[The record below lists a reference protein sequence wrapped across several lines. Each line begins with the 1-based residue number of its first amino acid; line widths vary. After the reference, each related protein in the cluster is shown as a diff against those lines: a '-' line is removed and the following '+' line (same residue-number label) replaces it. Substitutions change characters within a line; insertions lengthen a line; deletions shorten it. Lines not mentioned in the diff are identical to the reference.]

1 MGRLSSESGVQ
12 QGDPL
17 GSLLFALVL
26 HKVISAIDTDD
37 ECLDLLYQ
45 AWYMDDGVLAGKSAL
60 DPLGHHA
67 ATCKHGGDAV
77 LRHNKLRDILVE
89 SFHQAH
95 ICVQV
100 EAGSGLSQDHS
111 NSRPADILVFDR
123 DQGKPAA
130 LDLTVVSPL
139 NANIL
144 KEAGMTAG
152 SAAQAA
158 EVGLMTDGL
167 NDHSTAVARRPSQ
180 NQLCFIKIL
189 RKNTT
194 IMLSSVTEFGLRF
207 FTFVTSI
214 DRGNCSSGTCI
225 PILNLAIQFLNISYE
240 ASNGTGQSL
249 VAQQTTN
256 LNLWFNI
263 SNSGQNAFAAVLTFL
278 VLKSKLYFI
287 RCDPNLAYLSTIQ
300 DYSPALFLCTCQVA
314 NPLPGGN
321 YSVIA
326 VRMAPTAN
334 IDVTQGVIPLMFN
347 VSSQNPE
354 NQTTVQDN
362 SVSVQMNIT
371 AASGLSVDP
380 IGFCSY
386 PAETPASETILGLSG
401 VKLL

>member
-1 MGRLSSESGVQ
+1 MAFAPGHHNYHLDNTASF
-12 QGDPL
+12 
-17 GSLLFALVL
+17 SLLKQLQCSLALSVP
-26 HKVISAIDTDD
+26 
-37 ECLDLLYQ
+37 CL
-45 AWYMDDGVLAGKSAL
+45 
-60 DPLGHHA
+60 
-67 ATCKHGGDAV
+67 ATPT
-77 LRHNKLRDILVE
+77 
-89 SFHQAH
+89 SFDV
-95 ICVQV
+95 VQC
-100 EAGSGLSQDHS
+100 S
-111 NSRPADILVFDR
+111 
-123 DQGKPAA
+123 
-130 LDLTVVSPL
+130 
-139 NANIL
+139 L
-144 KEAGMTAG
+144 K
-152 SAAQAA
+152 
-158 EVGLMTDGL
+158 VGLMTDGL

-401 VKLL
+401 EVTVMSKAAVSLTLQLVTRISAGLVLSSLLPKPHPASRRAGNEAR

>member
-45 AWYMDDGVLAGKSAL
+45 AWYMDDGVLAAFIASFCSSGFAALDNSHLIQAVARLNELFPPSDAIPVTSLVATPPRQRSLSTKLDLFNFQLLLDQSSLADKARLLSVAL

-158 EVGLMTDGL
+158 EVRK
-167 NDHSTAVARRPSQ
+167 HTANGQRCTNLGWS
-180 NQLCFIKIL
+180 
-189 RKNTT
+189 
-194 IMLSSVTEFGLRF
+194 
-207 FTFVTSI
+207 
-214 DRGNCSSGTCI
+214 CI
-225 PILNLAIQFLNISYE
+225 PLAVELYGAWGRE
-240 ASNGTGQSL
+240 AQMCFTL
-249 VAQQTTN
+249 LATRLAVH
-256 LNLWFNI
+256 
-263 SNSGQNAFAAVLTFL
+263 NSSS
-278 VLKSKLYFI
+278 KSKMIFELY
-287 RCDPNLAYLSTIQ
+287 S
-300 DYSPALFLCTCQVA
+300 
-314 NPLPGGN
+314 
-321 YSVIA
+321 
-326 VRMAPTAN
+326 
-334 IDVTQGVIPLMFN
+334 
-347 VSSQNPE
+347 
-354 NQTTVQDN
+354 
-362 SVSVQMNIT
+362 
-371 AASGLSVDP
+371 
-380 IGFCSY
+380 
-386 PAETPASETILGLSG
+386 
-401 VKLL
+401 